1 MRTSNVPAQITTVE
15 DKIAGNL
22 TLQQM
27 ILLASPIFIDFA
39 VYAIFPKELKLN
51 TYKLILMLLV
61 TGMLASL
68 AIRIKTKTLL
78 VWLVTIT
85 RYRLRER
92 YYIFDKNNDYLRG
105 LELTSPSI
113 TDETETNVR
122 KKDSKKII
130 RELIEEDYIKLE
142 HILTNSSANLTF
154 TSDRKGVLHVSFT
167 EVE

>member
-1 MRTSNVPAQITTVE
+1 MRTSNVPAQITTIE

-39 VYAIFPKELKLN
+39 VYTIFPKELKLN
-51 TYKLILMLLV
+51 TYKLILMLLI
-61 TGMLASL
+61 TGVLASL

-78 VWLVTIT
+78 VWMVTVT
-85 RYRLRER
+85 KYRLRAR

-105 LELTSPSI
+105 LDLASPFIAYEIGAS
-113 TDETETNVR
+113 VS
-122 KKDSKKII
+122 KKDSKKVN
-130 RELIEEDYIKLE
+130 RKLIEGDYIKLE

-154 TSDRKGVLHVSFT
+154 TSNRKGVLHVSFT
-167 EVE
+167 EIK